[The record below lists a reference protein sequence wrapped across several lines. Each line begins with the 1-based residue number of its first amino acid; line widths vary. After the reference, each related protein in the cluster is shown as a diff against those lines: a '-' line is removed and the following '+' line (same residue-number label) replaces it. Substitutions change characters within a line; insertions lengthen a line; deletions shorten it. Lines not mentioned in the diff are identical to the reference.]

1 LRLILGASWTLED
14 LPIQKSVRSH
24 PSSEHHAA
32 ASTEIGRNTS
42 AGVRDP
48 NVLISM
54 IASGAAAII
63 ALTAVDSWHAVSLRP
78 WTFVAF
84 CALAV
89 ALQLVQV
96 EVYNRGATSF
106 AQVGLLAM
114 GFAFSVGASMIV
126 AALLGVLVLIIRKG
140 RLNRA
145 VFDAAQFALAAG
157 AGALVFRA
165 VGAEGW
171 SPAAQ
176 LGPAAAAGAVYMLV
190 NVTLLCVAIS
200 RAEGA
205 RPFEIWAERFRW
217 LTPYYLS
224 AGPLALAVVVSYEK
238 LGVTGLLAFTLP
250 PAAMMYSVRQYVNR
264 TRQSVDEV
272 RAANE
277 ELRAANAALAER
289 NEDLQ
294 ALFQFAGGLASHAH
308 DRSSLTAY
316 AEEILTRLTGSQAKI
331 GLCDNRDEN
340 EGGVDLVTGGS
351 RVGSLNFAGPSN
363 ERWARL
369 REALLPQLA
378 TAIESA
384 SLVEEIR
391 QKLLQTVGA
400 LARSMEAKDYYT
412 GGHTERVSGIAV
424 ALAERLGF
432 SGAQLDAIEI
442 GALLHDIG
450 KIGVPERIL
459 HKPGPLSDEEW
470 KVMKDHPLISE
481 YILQTVDLDPIVLQI
496 ARSSHER
503 IDGRGYPDG
512 LAGDA
517 IPLPARIVF
526 VADAFDALTSN
537 RPYRPARSVPA
548 TLEELRAHTGTQF
561 CPKVM
566 AVLELI
572 HHEQPSVL
580 AEAPMGPLGEAA
592 A

>member
-1 LRLILGASWTLED
+1 
-14 LPIQKSVRSH
+14 
-24 PSSEHHAA
+24 
-32 ASTEIGRNTS
+32 
-42 AGVRDP
+42 
-48 NVLISM
+48 
-54 IASGAAAII
+54 
-63 ALTAVDSWHAVSLRP
+63 
-78 WTFVAF
+78 
-84 CALAV
+84 
-89 ALQLVQV
+89 
-96 EVYNRGATSF
+96 
-106 AQVGLLAM
+106 
-114 GFAFSVGASMIV
+114 
-126 AALLGVLVLIIRKG
+126 
-140 RLNRA
+140 
-145 VFDAAQFALAAG
+145 
-157 AGALVFRA
+157 
-165 VGAEGW
+165 
-171 SPAAQ
+171 
-176 LGPAAAAGAVYMLV
+176 
-190 NVTLLCVAIS
+190 
-200 RAEGA
+200 
-205 RPFEIWAERFRW
+205 
-217 LTPYYLS
+217 
-224 AGPLALAVVVSYEK
+224 
-238 LGVTGLLAFTLP
+238 
-250 PAAMMYSVRQYVNR
+250 
-264 TRQSVDEV
+264 
-272 RAANE
+272 
-277 ELRAANAALAER
+277 
-289 NEDLQ
+289 
-294 ALFQFAGGLASHAH
+294 
-308 DRSSLTAY
+308 
-316 AEEILTRLTGSQAKI
+316 
-331 GLCDNRDEN
+331 
-340 EGGVDLVTGGS
+340 
-351 RVGSLNFAGPSN
+351 
-363 ERWARL
+363 
-369 REALLPQLA
+369 
-378 TAIESA
+378 
-384 SLVEEIR
+384 
-391 QKLLQTVGA
+391 
-400 LARSMEAKDYYT
+400 MEAKDYYT